1 MSRSFA
7 LQWLF
12 DDRRFNMSD
21 VAKNL
26 ASFADEIAVE
36 SVNELSE
43 AEIAQVSGGMEVQ
56 FDAFL

>member
-1 MSRSFA
+1 
-7 LQWLF
+7 
-12 DDRRFNMSD
+12 MSD

-26 ASFADEIAVE
+26 ASFADEIAVG